1 MGEPVNE
8 SDPTIHTPLADGLAD
23 GLADELADE
32 YMAFADATAS
42 PEAVR

>member
-23 GLADELADE
+23 GLADEN
-32 YMAFADATAS
+32 MAFADATAS